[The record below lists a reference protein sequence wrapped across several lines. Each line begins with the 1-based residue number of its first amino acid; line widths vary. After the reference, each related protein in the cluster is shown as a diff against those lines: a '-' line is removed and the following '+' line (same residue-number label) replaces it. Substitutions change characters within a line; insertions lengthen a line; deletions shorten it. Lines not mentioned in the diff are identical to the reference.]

1 MLAELWTAM
10 AGVWGGKR
18 SSVKTATSMGCQWDA
33 NGMLM
38 ECQWNAKWGANG
50 RVFGSSAKF
59 FLLKF
64 VFVPISAIL
73 LFFLSTPF
81 FFYYSFSFYF
91 FFLPSLLLSS
101 GISIAIRPSYCY
113 ISTFVV
119 KSIRLRTS
127 RRSSSRRSLSVF
139 PSQNRPC
146 DHWLLCKQPLF
157 PNPLTIWSTT
167 HTVGLIYFLFFASR
181 LGLYFLFVSL
191 LT

>member
-1 MLAELWTAM
+1 MQRLCSSFRVVWETATVGFSWIGGGCTFASRIGTAM

-38 ECQWNAKWGANG
+38 ECQWGANG

-59 FLLKF
+59 FFAEICVRSHLAIPA
-64 VFVPISAIL
+64 VFFKYPL
-73 LFFLSTPF
+73 

-91 FFLPSLLLSS
+91 FFFTFPPSLLRNLH
-101 GISIAIRPSYCY
+101 RHQPSYCY

-146 DHWLLCKQPLF
+146 DHWL
-157 PNPLTIWSTT
+157 
-167 HTVGLIYFLFFASR
+167 
-181 LGLYFLFVSL
+181 
-191 LT
+191 